1 MQAIL
6 LCRALQQAATAAAA
20 AAASSTTPSRLLPAL
35 ALSALRTPSSSP
47 TPSSFPS
54 SSALGLLLPTRSFS
68 GAASHAA
75 AALSRD
81 DSSIADPCSAR
92 ITPGGRTI
100 SSASAG
106 TGTGSPPTEGAGSQL
121 HVTVEPL
128 SGALEGVSVISLTR
142 PGARNAIGRQLLRE
156 LWEAVELVR
165 QERTTRCVIVRSVVP
180 GVFCSGADLKERAT
194 MSQSEAAEF
203 VSRIRRT
210 FTELQDLPMPTVA
223 VVEGLALGGGAELA
237 LACDLR
243 VVGAGASLAFPETQ
257 LGIIPGAGGT
267 QRLPRI
273 VGASRAKELI
283 FTGRRVGGSE
293 AAQLQLADYVV
304 PDEQVYEKALQLA
317 EQIVRSA
324 PLALRQAKSAVNRGL
339 EVDLHTGLAME
350 EALYAQLLPTR
361 DRLEGLKAFA
371 EKRKPRY
378 TGE

>member
-1 MQAIL
+1 MQPML
-6 LCRALQQAATAAAA
+6 LSCGLRV
-20 AAASSTTPSRLLPAL
+20 AAASASAAAPSGL
-35 ALSALRTPSSSP
+35 ALLASAAARG
-47 TPSSFPS
+47 
-54 SSALGLLLPTRSFS
+54 GLLLGSLVPASAPTLPSTLRTFSTAGHASAASTAAGGPGS
-68 GAASHAA
+68 GA
-75 AALSRD
+75 
-81 DSSIADPCSAR
+81 
-92 ITPGGRTI
+92 
-100 SSASAG
+100 G
-106 TGTGSPPTEGAGSQL
+106 THGEL

-128 SGALEGVSVISLTR
+128 SGAHEGVSVISLCR
-142 PGARNAIGRQLLRE
+142 PAAKNAIGRQLLRE
-156 LWEAVELVR
+156 LAEALDTVR
-165 QERTTRCVIVRSVVP
+165 QERTTRCVLVRSAVA
-180 GVFCSGADLKERAT
+180 GVFCSGADLKERAGMT
-194 MSQSEAAEF
+194 QSEAAEF

-237 LACDLR
+237 LACDIR
-243 VVGAGASLAFPETQ
+243 VMGSGAAMAFPEAQ

-293 AAQLQLADYVV
+293 AQALNLADHVV
-304 PDEQVYEKALQLA
+304 PDDQAYNRALQLA
-317 EQIVRSA
+317 ELIVRSA
-324 PLALRQAKSAVNRGL
+324 PLSLRQAKAAVNRGL

-371 EKRKPRY
+371 EKRKPQY

>member
-1 MQAIL
+1 MQAAL
-6 LCRALQQAATAAAA
+6 LCRGAHAAAA
-20 AAASSTTPSRLLPAL
+20 AGTAALPAL
-35 ALSALRTPSSSP
+35 LATAGARVPGLLTVLA
-47 TPSSFPS
+47 
-54 SSALGLLLPTRSFS
+54 SSAGETRRRLFTSPWAGSSHAHSHGHGASSGTTNAGS
-68 GAASHAA
+68 GAGGAA
-75 AALSRD
+75 E
-81 DSSIADPCSAR
+81 SSDV
-92 ITPGGRTI
+92 G
-100 SSASAG
+100 
-106 TGTGSPPTEGAGSQL
+106 QL

-128 SGALEGVSVISLTR
+128 SGAHEGVSVISLSR
-142 PGARNAIGRQLLRE
+142 PAARNAIGRQLLRE
-156 LWEAVELVR
+156 LAEALDTVR
-165 QERTTRCVIVRSVVP
+165 QERTTRCVLVRSVVP
-180 GVFCSGADLKERAT
+180 GVFCAGADLKERAT

-237 LACDLR
+237 LACDIR
-243 VVGAGASLAFPETQ
+243 VMGSDASMAFPEAQ

-283 FTGRRVGGSE
+283 FTGRRVSGAE
-293 AAQLQLADYVV
+293 ALALQLADHVV
-304 PDEQVYEKALQLA
+304 PDDQVYNRALQLA

-324 PLALRQAKSAVNRGL
+324 PLSLRQAKAAVNRGL

-371 EKRKPRY
+371 EKRKPEY
-378 TGE
+378 KGE